1 MWQLVRE
8 NARGMVRI
16 LLGRRVNIIKKR
28 GKVVLYMKYL
38 RRKTVALFQDEETD
52 LSACNVKWY
61 RMLMA
66 AE

>member
-38 RRKTVALFQDEETD
+38 
-52 LSACNVKWY
+52 
-61 RMLMA
+61 
-66 AE
+66 